1 MTGDPLYLEYHDREW
16 GVPLHDDAKL
26 FELLVLET
34 FQAGLSW
41 LTVLKKRENF
51 RTAFDHFDASK
62 MARYDGATLE
72 TLLQNPGIVR
82 NRLKLRAAVE
92 NARAFLKV
100 QETFGSFA
108 GYLWDFIGGA
118 PVLNTWESSAEV
130 PAATPLSDLLSRDLK
145 RRGFSFVGPTVVY
158 AFMQAS
164 GMVMDHTTG
173 CFRHDEL
180 SREGFREKS
189 P

>member
-51 RTAFDHFDASK
+51 QAAFDHFDASK
-62 MARYDGATLE
+62 MAHYDEATLE
-72 TLLQNPGIVR
+72 KLLQNSGIVR
-82 NRLKLRAAVE
+82 NRLKLRAAVD
-92 NARAFLKV
+92 NARAFLGV
-100 QETFGSFA
+100 QETFGSFS
-108 GYLWDFIGGA
+108 GYLWDFTGGA

-130 PAATPLSDLLSRDLK
+130 PSATPLSDLLSQDLK

-180 SREGFREKS
+180 GREEL
-189 P
+189 